1 MDTPD
6 NDRYRGDVSDAVPAQ
21 PAVAPLPARDDP
33 IRAKLIDAAAEVFAE
48 KGYDGAGVAEIARRA
63 GYTTGAIYGRFT
75 GKAELLL
82 AAIEARSDH
91 ELDRLFNEHRFEGKV
106 TDILTTVGSH
116 LVTDQRPA
124 NNALLLEAFVA
135 ARRDPEVRRLMQ
147 GALDLRGDRLAELV
161 TEAQSTGAIDPALD
175 TEAVVRFCHAVGFG
189 FLLFRA
195 VDLDLPAAGPWEDLI
210 ARLVDA
216 LDVSNRSDPPA
227 DTDHTTQGGAQQP

>member
-1 MDTPD
+1 MTDA
-6 NDRYRGDVSDAVPAQ
+6 AVPA
-21 PAVAPLPARDDP
+21 PAGPIEDSDSDDP
-33 IRAKLIDAAAEVFAE
+33 IRAKLIAAAAEVFAE

-82 AAIEARSDH
+82 AAIEARSES
-91 ELDRLFNEHRFEGKV
+91 ELDTLFNEHRFEGKV

-116 LVTDQRPA
+116 LVTDQMAPES
-124 NNALLLEAFVA
+124 ALLLEAFVA

-147 GALDLRGDRLAELV
+147 GLLDLRGDRLADLV
-161 TEAQSTGAIDPALD
+161 TEAQASGAIDPALD
-175 TEAVVRFCHAVGFG
+175 REAVVRFCHAVGFG

-195 VDLDLPAAGPWEDLI
+195 VDLTLPDPRYWEDLI

-216 LDVSNRSDPPA
+216 LDTNPSGAAAPEIPSD
-227 DTDHTTQGGAQQP
+227 H